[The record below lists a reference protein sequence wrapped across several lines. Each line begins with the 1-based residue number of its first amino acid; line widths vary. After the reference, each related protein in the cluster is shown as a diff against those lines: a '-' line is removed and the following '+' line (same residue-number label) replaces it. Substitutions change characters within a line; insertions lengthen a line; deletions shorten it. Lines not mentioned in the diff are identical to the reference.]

1 MDKGNDKKSLHPG
14 SFDSTDQ
21 GNSQGF
27 SPRAGAE
34 PEPVRVLQLSESFFA
49 ADTVDDDESIIPP
62 TQEMLIPNTPPPAE
76 ASDKEGNVSNGN
88 NDTTLSNL
96 EETCIGDIEKDI
108 KQMEA
113 EKDDEE
119 LMEIGSQNDMTQ
131 DIPGLEE
138 TQPVLGS
145 GTAEY
150 LPREVMDDDEWQLRF
165 SESQETQ
172 ELLDPLKMRDLKEQE
187 HLSAIAEE
195 KEEESVR
202 KGASP
207 EKQTDAQKIESE
219 KSHDNSDDK
228 FEDEDSENEIE
239 PSQSCLDDNT
249 YSAFRDQLTQIA
261 QENQKAYSTPDP
273 ECILKDGQKTGS
285 QDAKALLMPSPI
297 VKKVEAPQSS
307 RLTEQ
312 TESELEQTA
321 DILTSES
328 QQPSSPLLTG
338 ILEANEPILVL
349 DTEPQ
354 QLKHS
359 PVAEASKDETM
370 VVCDTIELVSS
381 TDDTGV
387 ECLNQEDAPELV
399 SKTQESIENE
409 TKKESEDSGTNGKE
423 LGIDEIVI
431 VTAKEDIK
439 VSEAKGSSTEEYN
452 IGSISS
458 GENCLE
464 DKKEVITVPDTL
476 PDTLPTTML
485 PPLSTS
491 RLSRRQKFET
501 IKKNPQQ
508 GSNYEKSEKTPRSAI
523 GTFKD
528 TKSLEN
534 IFNSAFGIFLDHE
547 CLEAMLSLKPNEE
560 LKVKKVF
567 DFSVKNNTVF
577 LEQSIEIG
585 SPNYH
590 QRHLAISPHSGSSSA
605 TTNSTATT
613 KSLHSG
619 EIADISSSSSAKSAN
634 SSGMHFDSTAH
645 STLSSQEHAVK
656 TSTQNSEQPSSF
668 GNIFTPKKKDDSF
681 EMEKTDAALPNISIS
696 PIKKKET
703 QAAASRKRGGRKA
716 AQINNKAAPVAK
728 RKRGRNAKVTVEDVV
743 EEISTADD
751 VENRPKKL
759 RKKRNEKEPPPK
771 PSLRDSPVVQEIVA
785 SDSSDDPYKD
795 SPFGRMLPGVRVMAR
810 WKDGYYYPGIVQK
823 QESEGRWSV
832 KFDDEDVKAIPQE
845 NLIKVYN
852 LEKGTSVLA
861 MSPDDFYDPGIVCG
875 HYTDATGS
883 GYEVELDNGVTKRYP
898 RSAVILSNDQAKL
911 LTSTR
916 PPTTPA
922 TMTINLDN
930 IIDGK
935 RKRKSV
941 QTPEPSPVLKKSP
954 RRISSRIS
962 KIDPN
967 LDSTEESAHTDKEPF
982 SVKRQVETTE
992 TEEDTLPQRS
1002 TRKRKA
1008 AKTGAMKITHAL
1020 TQSAGRHPKLLKDY
1034 AFLLT
1039 NAERKP
1045 ALKVNTSDSE
1055 TVNEEE
1061 EIMPFD
1067 KDELVDYILSRGG
1080 TILDKFDDVQDC
1092 KKKNIFL
1099 LANTYLRTMKYIKCI
1114 AAGILCIKHHWVQN
1128 CCFKGEILNHVSYIL
1143 PAGKSLINNEIVE
1156 WHGRSDVLKGLKI
1169 SLISGPDNPFV
1180 PTWTPVLLAAKAD
1193 FVLKW
1198 NLPSSKSGGCFMHV
1212 DVLVTNSHCPPDVLQ
1227 SARRRKIPIV
1237 SSEWII
1243 QSLIAG
1249 KCLPYDDHPK
1259 FKHDYV
1265 E

>member
-1 MDKGNDKKSLHPG
+1 MDKENDKKSLHPG
-14 SFDSTDQ
+14 SSDSTDQ

-34 PEPVRVLQLSESFFA
+34 PEPVRVLELSESFFA

-62 TQEMLIPNTPPPAE
+62 TQEMLIPNTPPPEE

-88 NDTTLSNL
+88 NDTSLSNL
-96 EETCIGDIEKDI
+96 DETCIGDIEKDI

-113 EKDDEE
+113 EKDE

-138 TQPVLGS
+138 TQPILGIE
-145 GTAEY
+145 TVQY
-150 LPREVMDDDEWQLRF
+150 LSREVMEDDEWQLRF

-172 ELLDPLKMRDLKEQE
+172 ELLDPSKMRDIKEPE

-195 KEEESVR
+195 KEEESVK

-207 EKQTDAQKIESE
+207 EKQTDTQKIESG

-228 FEDEDSENEIE
+228 FEDDDSENEIE

-273 ECILKDGQKTGS
+273 ECILKGQKTGS
-285 QDAKALLMPSPI
+285 QEAKALMPSPI
-297 VKKVEAPQSS
+297 GKKVEAHQSS

-312 TESELEQTA
+312 TESELEQTT
-321 DILTSES
+321 DILASES
-328 QQPSSPLLTG
+328 QQPSSPLQTG
-338 ILEANEPILVL
+338 ILEANEPIFVL

-354 QLKHS
+354 QLKDS
-359 PVAEASKDETM
+359 PIAETPKDETM
-370 VVCDTIELVSS
+370 VVCDTIELASS

-399 SKTQESIENE
+399 SKMQENIEKG

-431 VTAKEDIK
+431 VTAKEEIK
-439 VSEAKGSSTEEYN
+439 VPEAKGSSTEEYD
-452 IGSISS
+452 GGISS

-464 DKKEVITVPDTL
+464 DKKEVITLPDSL
-476 PDTLPTTML
+476 PDTLPATTFQHPF
-485 PPLSTS
+485 PPLSIS

-501 IKKNPQQ
+501 IKKNSQQ
-508 GSNYEKSEKTPRSAI
+508 GSNYEKSEKTPRSNI

-534 IFNSAFGIFLDHE
+534 IFNGAFGIFLDHE

-560 LKVKKVF
+560 LKVKKVL

-590 QRHLAISPHSGSSSA
+590 QRHAISPHSGSSSA

-619 EIADISSSSSAKSAN
+619 EMADISSSSSAKSAN
-634 SSGMHFDSTAH
+634 SSGMHFDSTVH

-703 QAAASRKRGGRKA
+703 QTAAAGRKRGGRKA

-728 RKRGRNAKVTVEDVV
+728 RKRGRNAKVTDDVV

-751 VENRPKKL
+751 VESKPKKL
-759 RKKRNEKEPPPK
+759 RKKRNEKEPPPEP
-771 PSLRDSPVVQEIVA
+771 PSRDSPVVQEIVA

-832 KFDDEDVKAIPQE
+832 KFDDEDIKAIPQE

-861 MSPDDFYDPGIVCG
+861 MSPDDFYDPGIICG
-875 HYTDATGS
+875 HYTDSTGS

-911 LTSTR
+911 LTSSR

-930 IIDGK
+930 IVDGK

-941 QTPEPSPVLKKSP
+941 QTSEPSPVLKKSP

-967 LDSTEESAHTDKEPF
+967 LDSTEESAHTDKEPL
-982 SVKRQVETTE
+982 SIKRQMETTE
-992 TEEDTLPQRS
+992 TEGEDTLPQRS

-1008 AKTGAMKITHAL
+1008 AKTGAIKITHAI
-1020 TQSAGRHPKLLKDY
+1020 TQSSGRHPKLLKDY

-1045 ALKVNTSDSE
+1045 APKVNTSDSE
-1055 TVNEEE
+1055 TLNEEE
-1061 EIMPFD
+1061 EIMPFN
-1067 KDELVDYILSRGG
+1067 KDELVAYILSRGG

-1092 KKKNIFL
+1092 KKRNIFL

-1114 AAGILCIKHHWVQN
+1114 AAGIICIKHHWVQN

-1143 PAGKSLINNEIVE
+1143 PAGKSLITNEIVE

-1180 PTWTPVLLAAKAD
+1180 PTWTPVLLAAQAD

-1249 KCLPYDDHPK
+1249 KCLPYDAHPK